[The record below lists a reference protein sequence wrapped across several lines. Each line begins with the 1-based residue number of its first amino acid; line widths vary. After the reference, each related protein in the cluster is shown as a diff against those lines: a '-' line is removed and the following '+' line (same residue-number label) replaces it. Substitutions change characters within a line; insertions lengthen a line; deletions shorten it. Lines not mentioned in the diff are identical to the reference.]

1 MKQGNPEK
9 KLLKEAREKIENK
22 VVMATAIALVSA
34 MAMLFLYNWFV
45 SIYADKTRILIL
57 ILQWIGVLGVAA
69 FLAMYFVKK
78 EKKFLFVLPYF
89 AVGAIFM
96 REVLSGT
103 ITTLILSILSKVP
116 FLHFPSYASTAARFN
131 FAYICLAVYLIA
143 SYIYYGVK
151 LRKISK

>member
-1 MKQGNPEK
+1 MKQVNPEK

-22 VVMATAIALVSA
+22 VVMATAVALVSA

-45 SIYADKTRILIL
+45 SIYAAKTRILIL
-57 ILQWIGVLGVAA
+57 ILQWLGVLGVAV

-96 REVLSGT
+96 REILSGT
-103 ITTLILSILSKVP
+103 ITTLILSLLSKVP
-116 FLHFPSYASTAARFN
+116 FLHFPVYASTAARFN